1 MMKKWMKAT
10 TAALTIAGVLS
21 AGSATMAASAP
32 KATIKMFIDG
42 RLQDD
47 VLNVNGRT
55 MVQLKAF
62 NDPEK
67 LKYSYETATKTI
79 VIKNPDRNLTVRLK
93 DGLKSADVNG
103 KKVPLDAPVTV
114 KQGRTY
120 VPVRFVTETLGG
132 TVGTDSTGK
141 QIIVR
146 TPSGEERFKTLRNGD
161 LTEARKIAL
170 DTFGIDNGINIT
182 PYGEGM
188 TFEYIFPQ
196 GEALRYTMEY
206 RGLITYYEINENGIK
221 EVIWEKDLYGKNG
234 EAGKEP
240 KPFGDSVYFLD
251 QIMSDWLNYGTVD
264 SNGKKT
270 VLGSIDRNKNK
281 DLPKI
286 IIMPIEGEVRT
297 DIK

>member
-1 MMKKWMKAT
+1 MKKWMKAT

-67 LKYSYETATKTI
+67 LKYSYETVTKTI
-79 VIKNPDRNLTVRLK
+79 VIQNPARKLTVRLK

-114 KQGRTY
+114 KKGRTY

-132 TVGTDSTGK
+132 TVAPDSTGK

-161 LTEARKIAL
+161 LTESRKLAIRNPVV
-170 DTFGIDNGINIT
+170 DNGIHIA
-182 PYGEGM
+182 PYGEGY
-188 TFEYIFPQ
+188 TSVYTFPQ
-196 GEALRYTMEY
+196 GEVLRFTLEY
-206 RGLITYYEINENGIK
+206 RGLITYYEINDSGFS
-221 EVIWEKDLYGKNG
+221 EVKWQKDLLGKNG

-240 KPFGDSVYFLD
+240 KPFGNSVYFID
-251 QIMSDWLNYGTVD
+251 NFMADWLNYGTID

-270 VLGSIDRNKNK
+270 ELGSIDRYTNKEFANVVI
-281 DLPKI
+281 L
-286 IIMPIEGEVRT
+286 PIEGEVRT

>member
-32 KATIKMFIDG
+32 KAPIKMFIDG

-103 KKVPLDAPVTV
+103 EKVPLDAPVTV
-114 KQGRTY
+114 KKGRTY

-132 TVGTDSTGK
+132 TVGPDSTGK

-161 LTEARKIAL
+161 LTEARKLAIH
-170 DTFGIDNGINIT
+170 TPGVDNGMDIA
-182 PYGEGM
+182 PYGEGF
-188 TFEYIFPQ
+188 TFVYTFPQ
-196 GEALRYTMEY
+196 GEALRYTMKY
-206 RGLITYYEINENGIK
+206 RGLITYYEINDSGISERK
-221 EVIWEKDLYGKNG
+221 WQKDLLGKNG
-234 EAGKEP
+234 EAGNEP
-240 KPFGDSVYFLD
+240 KPFGDSVYFSEHL
-251 QIMSDWLNYGTVD
+251 MLDWLKYGTID
-264 SNGKKT
+264 SAGKQT
-270 VLGSIDRNKNK
+270 ELGSIDRYTNKEYANVTI
-281 DLPKI
+281 L
-286 IIMPIEGEVRT
+286 PIEGEVRT
-297 DIK
+297 DMK